1 MKKFYDEHGKLRHN
15 FNQGQN
21 CVQCGFTF
29 EQARD
34 PGTAMLNECI
44 IPLPI
49 DLGLT
54 LQILGE
60 LLEEGIIEEVN
71 RLDGK
76 IGYRV
81 IKEVNE

>member
-1 MKKFYDEHGKLRHN
+1 MRKDLHN
-15 FNQGQN
+15 FNQTDK
-21 CVQCGFTF
+21 CIQCGLTF
-29 EQARD
+29 LELRN
-34 PGTAMLNECI
+34 PKTAMLDECI

>member
-1 MKKFYDEHGKLRHN
+1 MSSFRNHN
-15 FNQGQN
+15 FNQTDN
-21 CVQCGFTF
+21 CIQCGLTF
-29 EQARD
+29 LQARD
-34 PGTAMLNECI
+34 PRTAMLGDCI
-44 IPLPI
+44 PQIPISMGP
-49 DLGLT
+49 T

-81 IKEVNE
+81 IKEDKNER

>member
-1 MKKFYDEHGKLRHN
+1 MKKHN
-15 FNQGQN
+15 FNQGEK
-21 CVQCGFTF
+21 CIQCNLTF

-34 PGTAMLNECI
+34 PETAMLGECI
-44 IPLPI
+44 IRIPI
-49 DLGLT
+49 DIGPT

-81 IKEVNE
+81 IKDATNRL

>member
-1 MKKFYDEHGKLRHN
+1 MNVHN
-15 FNQGQN
+15 FNQSDK
-21 CVQCGFTF
+21 CVQCGLTF
-29 EQARD
+29 EEAKN
-34 PGTAMLNECI
+34 PKTFMLGECI

-49 DLGLT
+49 NLGPT

-81 IKEVNE
+81 IKEDKK

>member
-1 MKKFYDEHGKLRHN
+1 MN
-15 FNQGQN
+15 
-21 CVQCGFTF
+21 
-29 EQARD
+29 
-34 PGTAMLNECI
+34 I

-81 IKEVNE
+81 IKEVNNER

>member
-1 MKKFYDEHGKLRHN
+1 MKKFYDEHGNLRHN
-15 FNQGQN
+15 FNQGLKCIRCNLTYEEAKNPQ
-21 CVQCGFTF
+21 
-29 EQARD
+29 
-34 PGTAMLNECI
+34 TAMLGECI

-49 DLGLT
+49 NLGPT

-81 IKEVNE
+81 IKEDKK